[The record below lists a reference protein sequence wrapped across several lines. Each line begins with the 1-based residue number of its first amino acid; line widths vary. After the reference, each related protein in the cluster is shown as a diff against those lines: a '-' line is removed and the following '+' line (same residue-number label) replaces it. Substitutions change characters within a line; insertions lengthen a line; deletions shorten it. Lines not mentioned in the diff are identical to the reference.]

1 MRFTIFGEEQI
12 QTNKGNM
19 EIPANI
25 CGSQMTVCSFSIVTI
40 STCGCDTGLSLSYEE
55 AHF

>member
-1 MRFTIFGEEQI
+1 VRFTIFGEEQI

-19 EIPANI
+19 QIPANI